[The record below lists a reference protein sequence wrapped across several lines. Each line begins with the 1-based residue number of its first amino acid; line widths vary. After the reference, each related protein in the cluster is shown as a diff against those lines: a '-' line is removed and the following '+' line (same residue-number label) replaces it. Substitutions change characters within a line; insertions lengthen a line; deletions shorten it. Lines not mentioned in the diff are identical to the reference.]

1 MISMD
6 ILENGSRIKRMDV
19 VLTFILTGRDMKVV
33 GLKIK
38 NKEKGLI
45 DIGMVMYMMGY
56 GKMIED
62 MDKVR

>member
-1 MISMD
+1 MINMG

-38 NKEKGLI
+38 NKEKGPI

-56 GKMIED
+56 GKMIEG
-62 MDKVR
+62 MDKVQ

>member
-1 MISMD
+1 MG

-38 NKEKGLI
+38 NKEKEHI

-56 GKMIED
+56 GKMIEG

>member
-1 MISMD
+1 MISMG

-38 NKEKGLI
+38 NKEKEHI

-56 GKMIED
+56 GKMIEG

>member
-1 MISMD
+1 MD

>member
-1 MISMD
+1 MISMG

-33 GLKIK
+33 GSKIK
-38 NKEKGLI
+38 NKEKEHI

-56 GKMIED
+56 GKMIEG

>member
-1 MISMD
+1 MG
-6 ILENGSRIKRMDV
+6 ILEDGSRIKRMDV

-38 NKEKGLI
+38 NKEKEHI

-56 GKMIED
+56 GKMIEG